1 MARYD
6 KEHKRQTRERII
18 EAAGRRLKADGI
30 DGSGVS
36 TLMADAGLTNG
47 AFYAHFD
54 SKEDLVGATVTEELR
69 RQAADFLGSVTT
81 RDELAQ
87 FVVNYLSPEHRDHRA
102 DGCPSAALLEEL
114 GRCDVA
120 TRQAYTAAVGELLD
134 HLTAVIG
141 ELGPANRVKVS
152 SAYAL
157 MIGTIQL
164 SRSLTDPVLADAI
177 LEESIHNVLGILGLS
192 PSTPGSKHSWAE
204 D

>member
-6 KEHKRQTRERII
+6 KEHKRQTRERIV

-47 AFYAHFD
+47 AFYAHFG
-54 SKEDLVGATVTEELR
+54 SKEDLVGAAVTEELR
-69 RQAADFLGSVTT
+69 RQTASFLDSVTT
-81 RDELAQ
+81 REELAQ
-87 FVVNYLSPEHRDHRA
+87 FVVDYLSPEHRDHRA
-102 DGCPSAALLEEL
+102 DGCPSAALLDEL

-120 TRQAYTAAVGELLD
+120 TRQAYTVALVELLD
-134 HLTAVIG
+134 KLAAVLG
-141 ELGPANRVKVS
+141 EVGPATRANVS

-164 SRSLTDPVLADAI
+164 SRSLTDPELADAI
-177 LEESIHNVLGILGLS
+177 LEEGVRNVLGILGLS
-192 PSTPGSKHSWAE
+192 R
-204 D
+204 